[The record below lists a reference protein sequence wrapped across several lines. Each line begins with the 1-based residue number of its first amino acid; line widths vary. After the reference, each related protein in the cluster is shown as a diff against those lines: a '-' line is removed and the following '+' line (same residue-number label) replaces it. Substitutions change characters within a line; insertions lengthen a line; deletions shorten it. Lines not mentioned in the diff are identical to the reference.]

1 MSRAVRRQQ
10 AAAPKERSQ
19 PKTSLGSRTSRD
31 TRGAKPPSAQKRRFR
46 LKQPGWFDE
55 IFSELKKV
63 TWPTREETAYLTSVV
78 IIVAL
83 VAGTMLG
90 LVDVFFSWLIDNL
103 LVK

>member
-10 AAAPKERSQ
+10 AAAPKERQ

-31 TRGAKPPSAQKRRFR
+31 TRGAKPPATQKRRLR
-46 LKQPGWFDE
+46 LKQPGWFEE
-55 IFSELKKV
+55 IFSELRKV

-83 VAGTMLG
+83 AAGTALG

>member
-10 AAAPKERSQ
+10 AAAPKERQ
-19 PKTSLGSRTSRD
+19 PRTNLGTRTSRD
-31 TRGAKPPSAQKRRFR
+31 TRGAKPPATQKRRFR
-46 LKQPGWFDE
+46 LKQPGWFEE

-83 VAGTMLG
+83 AGGVVLG

>member
-10 AAAPKERSQ
+10 AAAPKERQ
-19 PKTSLGSRTSRD
+19 PKTNLGSRPSRD
-31 TRGAKPPSAQKRRFR
+31 TRGAKPPTAQKRRLRF
-46 LKQPGWFDE
+46 KQPGWFEE
-55 IFSELKKV
+55 IVSELRKV
-63 TWPTREETAYLTSVV
+63 TWPTREETAYLTTVV

-83 VAGTMLG
+83 AAGTALG